1 MLSYKNNKPRTGW
14 ATHSGCLCVWV
25 FVFLLG
31 DLRDRDQT
39 LCGTVQDSGCKGV
52 WQVVWCGVW
61 GKQVYGVM
69 GDGRQIHAL
78 ISQLEYIYLFFFL
91 FQAASMHL
99 ENKYLFEGFMVSI
112 KSGFLKLG
120 QKNRTMILPSGK
132 LTYIFKMYHV
142 VLLTQTELYLWKHF
156 PFGFW
161 KQCLK

>member
-1 MLSYKNNKPRTGW
+1 MSNSLRVFV
-14 ATHSGCLCVWV
+14 CV

-52 WQVVWCGVW
+52 WQVVWCGVR

-142 VLLTQTELYLWKHF
+142 VLLTQTELYL
-156 PFGFW
+156 
-161 KQCLK
+161 